1 MAPSVSVLTGFARVF
16 SVVPIRSP
24 DVLKEILLSSNA
36 YASSADKTLFEVFW
50 DRPLVWKGKTILFS
64 RRHEAVYTPV

>member
-1 MAPSVSVLTGFARVF
+1 MAPSVSVLTGFACVF

-24 DVLKEILLSSNA
+24 DVLKEILLYFNA

-50 DRPLVWKGKTILFS
+50 NSPLVWKGKTILFS
-64 RRHEAVYTPV
+64 SWREAVYTPV